1 MSGDA
6 FETVQAVYDQYL
18 NYYELAADDKEA
30 LTRNKFVRFMKHDYI
45 EIKYKQKKINGT
57 PVLCF
62 INVRLKKIEGEATQP
77 TLIPENSTA
86 FTPSDDMPP
95 PNEDP
100 FA

>member
-1 MSGDA
+1 
-6 FETVQAVYDQYL
+6 
-18 NYYELAADDKEA
+18 
-30 LTRNKFVRFMKHDYI
+30 MKHDYI
-45 EIKYKQKKINGT
+45 EIKYKQKKINVN

-77 TLIPENSTA
+77 ALIPENSTV

-95 PNEDP
+95 PDEDP